1 MSTDIK
7 NHQDKTLP
15 ELIEDLKDEISLQMQ
30 IPRNILFPS
39 SQDTEKTGE

>member
-15 ELIEDLKDEISLQMQ
+15 ELIEDLKDDMSLQMG
-30 IPRNILFPS
+30 ISRDILFPS
-39 SQDTEKTGE
+39 SQNTEKTGK